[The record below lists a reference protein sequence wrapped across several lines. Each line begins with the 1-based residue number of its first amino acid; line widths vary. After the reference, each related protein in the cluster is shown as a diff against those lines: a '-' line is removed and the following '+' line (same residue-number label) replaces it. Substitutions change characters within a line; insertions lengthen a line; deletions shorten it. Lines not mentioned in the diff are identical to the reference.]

1 MDMSGL
7 DRAGDSRRGAVLLL
21 VLWLIVAISLL
32 GVSFS
37 AAIRTEVSAARNVID
52 QKQGYYL
59 ARVGVEYA
67 VYKILE
73 SQSAFSQPQNLEEL
87 DPEHV
92 PDVLAGSST
101 LQMENGTAEIEI
113 IDETGKINLNAP
125 VDQSFSDLVYNLL
138 IMVGVDPE
146 RADEVTD
153 SIIDWRDPDDY
164 PSPSGAESDYYQSLP
179 DPYRAKNG
187 NFDVP
192 DELLLVKGVT
202 PEIYYGRKGQTEDG
216 QKVDLYGLQKYFTT
230 FVVGNAINV
239 NSAPLPVL
247 AALPYLDFEQASKIF
262 ELRQQGPIRDA
273 TQLMEQI
280 PGLSTNVA
288 ALLARSSG
296 NNVYTLV
303 STGRLAGSNAVS
315 RIRCVVRVD
324 GRGPK
329 GYSVLYWNE
338 ANTEI

>member
-1 MDMSGL
+1 MSEK
-7 DRAGDSRRGAVLLL
+7 RRRTVSRKGVVLLM

-37 AAIRTEVSAARNVID
+37 AAIRTEVNAARNVVD

-59 ARVGVEYA
+59 ARAGVEYA

-73 SQSAFSQPQNLEEL
+73 SQSAFSQPQSLEDQGVE
-87 DPEHV
+87 PV
-92 PDVLAGSST
+92 SDVLAGTST
-101 LQMENGTAEIEI
+101 LTLDNGTAEIEI

-125 VDQSFSDLVYNLL
+125 MDQSFSDLVYNLL
-138 IMVGVDPE
+138 IMVGTEPD
-146 RADEVTD
+146 RADEITD
-153 SIIDWRDPDDY
+153 SILDWRDPDDFA
-164 PSPSGAESDYYQSLP
+164 SPAGAETEYYQSLP
-179 DPYRAKNG
+179 EPYRAKNG

-202 PEIYYGRKGQTEDG
+202 PEIYYGKKGLTEDG

-247 AALPYLDFEQASKIF
+247 AALPYLDFDQASKIF

-273 TQLMEQI
+273 TELMEQI

-303 STGRLAGSNAVS
+303 STGRLTGSKAVS

-324 GRGPK
+324 GSPPK